1 MSSAQ
6 SKSAKLAYHFG
17 SVTTDSVTTDSLHL
31 LGKGSVTQGTN
42 ITTGVNLPNLVGRV
56 RTVSS
61 TLVTGGSVSFSGS
74 HVSINTDSI
83 ILSSVSAYSGNAGHP
98 SVRISSQS
106 QGSCLFTLQ
115 NSHKDGALDGVVT
128 IAYQIL

>member
-1 MSSAQ
+1 MSSST

-17 SVTTDSVTTDSLHL
+17 SVITDSVTTDSLHL

-83 ILSSVSAYSGNAGHP
+83 ILSSVSAYSGNVGHP
-98 SVRISSQS
+98 SVIISSQS

-115 NSHKDGALDGVVT
+115 NSHKDNALNGVVT

>member
-42 ITTGVNLPNLVGRV
+42 ITTGVELPNLVGRV

-61 TLVTGGSVSFSGS
+61 TLVTGGSASFSGS

-83 ILSSVSAYSGNAGHP
+83 ILSSVSAYSGPGHP

-115 NSHKDGALDGVVT
+115 NSHKDSALDGVVT

>member
-1 MSSAQ
+1 MSSST

-42 ITTGVNLPNLVGRV
+42 ITTDVELPNLVGLV

-61 TLVTGGSVSFSGS
+61 TLVSGGSVSFSGS

-83 ILSSVSAYSGNAGHP
+83 ILSSVSAYSGNSGHP

-115 NSHKDGALDGVVT
+115 NSHKDNALNGVVT